1 MFFQNVKTSC
11 YTLHMCNPLK
21 YERSEHPEIPTDT
34 SLDILV
40 METLLFISHGHKAF
54 KIIEK

>member
-11 YTLHMCNPLK
+11 YTLHMFN
-21 YERSEHPEIPTDT
+21 RSEHPEIPTDT